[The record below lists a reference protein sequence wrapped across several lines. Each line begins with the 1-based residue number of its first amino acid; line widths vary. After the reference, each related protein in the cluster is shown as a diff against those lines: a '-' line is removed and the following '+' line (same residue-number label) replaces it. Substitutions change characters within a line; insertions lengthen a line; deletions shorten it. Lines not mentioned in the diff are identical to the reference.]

1 MLQRMWE
8 NKKAVFGILLAV
20 LLLALIRAFE
30 GELFYDPFL
39 DFFKGTFQNSVLP
52 EYDTGR
58 LLWSLSLR
66 YWMNTAV
73 SLGIIYLF
81 FKDKQLIKLSLIL
94 YVFFFAVLLV
104 AFVVVLTSSEKPDY
118 MTLFYIR
125 RFLMQPLL
133 LLLFLPAFYYQKK
146 KA

>member
-1 MLQRMWE
+1 MLQRMWK
-8 NKKAVFGILLAV
+8 NRKTVFGILFAV

-30 GELFYDPFL
+30 DELFYDPFL
-39 DFFKGTFQNSVLP
+39 DFFKGAFQNSELP
-52 EYDTGR
+52 LYDTGR

-81 FKDKQLIKLSLIL
+81 FKDNQLIKLSLLL
-94 YVFFFAVLLV
+94 YVFFFVVLSV
-104 AFVVVLTSSEKPDY
+104 AFVVLLKSSDKPDY

-146 KA
+146 KS